1 MFVDGS
7 TSENLNSNV
16 GRVFLFGHLTEI
28 SYRQKRDGVYAAPAQ
43 DLLRQQL
50 QGDASWTVAACWSRF
65 TDDDYLEIL

>member
-28 SYRQKRDGVYAAPAQ
+28 SYR
-43 DLLRQQL
+43 
-50 QGDASWTVAACWSRF
+50 
-65 TDDDYLEIL
+65 